1 VHGDH
6 ALEKTN
12 RINMLFDFYGPLL
25 TEKQRMFLKYH
36 YLHDYSLGE
45 IAADFAISRQAVYE
59 HLKRAEEMLE
69 SYEKRLGLLKRHE
82 RIQDGL
88 SRLEEQIARLP
99 EEWRGELAET
109 VRMLRGADLG
119 AEADGDAAGSDDGGE
134 AGFGPGGDLSPG
146 RGEGAAEI
154 DASAA
159 TGGKKAGRGARRA
172 KKSGRADGH
181 PEGGGEDGV

>member
-119 AEADGDAAGSDDGGE
+119 AEADEDAGGE
-134 AGFGPGGDLSPG
+134 AGFGPDGDPFPAP
-146 RGEGAAEI
+146 GAAAAETE
-154 DASAA
+154 ASAA
-159 TGGKKAGRGARRA
+159 TGGKAGRSGRRA
-172 KKSGRADGH
+172 GKPGRADGQ
-181 PEGGGEDGV
+181 PEGGGQDGV